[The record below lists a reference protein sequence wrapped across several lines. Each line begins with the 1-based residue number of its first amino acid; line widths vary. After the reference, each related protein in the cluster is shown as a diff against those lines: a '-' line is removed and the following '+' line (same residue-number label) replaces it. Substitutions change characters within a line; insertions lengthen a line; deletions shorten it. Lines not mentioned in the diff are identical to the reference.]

1 MPLAVCA
8 RWHILILIG
17 AQAIDKESN
26 DETWTVRTA
35 FNRTGR
41 ISGFRADFD
50 CFLTAQ
56 AKITFHIEIGPGYGV
71 RPLPGRFSC
80 RAIGER
86 LWQRGYNNIRVL
98 DCRGSVYKF
107 SARKDGWRWH
117 LNVSSK
123 TARILDRYRIAR

>member
-1 MPLAVCA
+1 MMKRGLSGLLSIALAGFLVSA
-8 RWHILILIG
+8 PI
-17 AQAIDKESN
+17 S
-26 DETWTVRTA
+26 TV
-35 FNRTGR
+35 
-41 ISGFRADFD
+41 SSP
-50 CFLTAQ
+50 AQ

-86 LWQRGYNNIRVL
+86 LWHRGYNNIRVL